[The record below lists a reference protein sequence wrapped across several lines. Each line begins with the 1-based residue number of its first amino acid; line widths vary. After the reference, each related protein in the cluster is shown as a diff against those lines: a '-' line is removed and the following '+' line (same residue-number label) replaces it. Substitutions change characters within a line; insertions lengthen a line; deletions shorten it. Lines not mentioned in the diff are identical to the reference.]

1 MAVTD
6 MTESLPWWA
15 RQGVGGYGS
24 PGGPGGAPQASGG
37 PPGASSTDWLRYLLQ
52 MASPSSANAAEA
64 PSPIAVLN
72 AGGTPPVNNDIVPPV
87 GPPPAPAQP
96 QPDPAA
102 THMPFPQDPGPAATH
117 MPYPGQIDPRG
128 YFAPSVANPNAPAPA
143 AQPVSASAP
152 APRAA
157 GPVAGPLA
165 SSRFIGI
172 DRPNAD
178 PLAGGRGGGGGPQ
191 GTALDLSGLFHG
203 KPTVSVTR
211 GLGAMAN
218 GGAPSGDNWDIDANG
233 NVMPRYGPA
242 GGAPGRQSGFVAPG
256 RQSMSPG
263 QLAGVVGKPGWWQS
277 LGRPDMTPDQ
287 LAAAVRKR
295 NWFQNT

>member
-15 RQGVGGYGS
+15 RGAGPTGQGPAPPRGGNSAAWLQYL
-24 PGGPGGAPQASGG
+24 AS
-37 PPGASSTDWLRYLLQ
+37 
-52 MASPSSANAAEA
+52 MFSPSSANAAEA
-64 PSPIAVLN
+64 PVSAANGGPSPDDIAALKAAQA
-72 AGGTPPVNNDIVPPV
+72 AGPQTQPPDVPAAAPHAAAHTH
-87 GPPPAPAQP
+87 PPPPDPAPP
-96 QPDPAA
+96 PKPIPPDPRPAA
-102 THMPFPQDPGPAATH
+102 THMPF
-117 MPYPGQIDPRG
+117 PGQIDPRG

-143 AQPVSASAP
+143 AQPVSAS
-152 APRAA
+152 RAA

-218 GGAPSGDNWDIDANG
+218 GGAPQGDNWDIDANG
-233 NVMPRYGPA
+233 NVTPRYGPA
-242 GGAPGRQSGFVAPG
+242 GGGRQSGGFVAPS
-256 RQSMSPG
+256 RQRSIFRS
-263 QLAGVVGKPGWWQS
+263 
-277 LGRPDMTPDQ
+277 
-287 LAAAVRKR
+287 
-295 NWFQNT
+295 